1 MSVFSDMLKNYI
13 HEKDVKVERLA
24 NFCKLER
31 STVYK
36 FINGKREPISAQLV
50 EDLAQYIKLTPT
62 ETQQLKEA
70 WKMARMG
77 EDTYYIRKSIEHFLC
92 NFPNKSS
99 VSVRSFTPPPYKFN
113 SIVFPRLKLS
123 AAEFQTGCRFC
134 SSSDFL
140 IGSWQ
145 N

>member
-36 FINGKREPISAQLV
+36 FINGKREPISAELV

-62 ETQQLKEA
+62 ETQQFKEA
-70 WKMARMG
+70 L
-77 EDTYYIRKSIEHFLC
+77 SIFYVIFRINPMYPCAVL
-92 NFPNKSS
+92 
-99 VSVRSFTPPPYKFN
+99 PPP
-113 SIVFPRLKLS
+113 
-123 AAEFQTGCRFC
+123 Q
-134 SSSDFL
+134 
-140 IGSWQ
+140 
-145 N
+145 